1 MTDKNKIKKRLQLG
15 KQKLNILLEIT
26 KGINNNLSKEKLL
39 KIYQNVLVK
48 ELNIGKVLLYS
59 KSNESWKEELCLGT
73 SCSII
78 NVQKDLSNIKQI
90 TVLNNSD
97 NKKLDEFDVIVP
109 VFHKSQPLAYLLLG
123 DFAGEKIEVSPIIKH
138 LTFIQTLTNV
148 IIVAIENK
156 RLYKENIQ
164 QIAIQKEMQSMLFPE
179 TLPNNDKIEAGA
191 KYLPHHLIGGDFY
204 DLITLNSNEIAFCI
218 ADVSGKGVPAALL
231 MSNFQASLH
240 ALISRTS
247 SLTEL
252 VMELNKNI
260 LANAK
265 REKFITAFIG
275 KYNFKSKNLQ
285 YINAGHNPPLL
296 LIKNEFKL
304 LRFGCTVL
312 GMFDNLPTITEKT
325 IKIPQDALLISY
337 TDGVTEQT
345 NLKNKE
351 FGNNNLEKSI
361 LKNKDNT
368 VKNIISNIVN
378 DINLFKNKREY
389 SDDIAILG
397 IRFN

>member
-164 QIAIQKEMQSMLFPE
+164 QIAIQKEM
-179 TLPNNDKIEAGA
+179 
-191 KYLPHHLIGGDFY
+191 H